1 MAKSCVPASEMPD
14 RNKCSSSCS
23 HCYSLN
29 SGFMVLVQCYYLRPH
44 TGLDTR
50 VFPPEG
56 PPHAIEPHI
65 SLRGE
70 AGGNRNAGDEIP
82 ASALRRDSSEDIS
95 LRSAPCSGAYW
106 MPGSPCSRRPTSL
119 GLAQYTL
126 DPVTSSAQKLQHR
139 GSSRS
144 RRRDSLLSLPPPCQ
158 VGHCV
163 LQPRTL
169 WFSPFPVFS
178 HPVHGQRS
186 L

>member
-1 MAKSCVPASEMPD
+1 MLLPWVLWHHRAGTGLTQIPGFPSGPVD
-14 RNKCSSSCS
+14 SCS
-23 HCYSLN
+23 CPSQVCFL
-29 SGFMVLVQCYYLRPH
+29 FLA
-44 TGLDTR
+44 GLLGTQR
-50 VFPPEG
+50 LPRF
-56 PPHAIEPHI
+56 
-65 SLRGE
+65 SKL
-70 AGGNRNAGDEIP
+70 
-82 ASALRRDSSEDIS
+82 DSSEDIS

-178 HPVHGQRS
+178 HPVHGRRS

>member
-1 MAKSCVPASEMPD
+1 MLAM
-14 RNKCSSSCS
+14 RNK
-23 HCYSLN
+23 
-29 SGFMVLVQCYYLRPH
+29 VLTG
-44 TGLDTR
+44 TGLR
-50 VFPPEG
+50 
-56 PPHAIEPHI
+56 
-65 SLRGE
+65 SL
-70 AGGNRNAGDEIP
+70 
-82 ASALRRDSSEDIS
+82 ALQSWQADSCFCPSQVCFLLLDGLLGTQLLSRYPNYSSEDIS